1 VITFLG
7 LSQSYLQEWDHNAP
21 AFVGNP
27 DTSLSIHTH
36 THTHTLQ
43 ISLARVLLRGTH
55 QLWSH
60 ETFPVV
66 RNEITMQWLSAHFQS
81 ACRLKPALSFRSGG
95 WEKTNWKCKS
105 VRS

>member
-36 THTHTLQ
+36 THTHTSNQ
-43 ISLARVLLRGTH
+43 SGSCPTARNT
-55 QLWSH
+55 
-60 ETFPVV
+60 
-66 RNEITMQWLSAHFQS
+66 SA
-81 ACRLKPALSFRSGG
+81 LKPWDLSCCKKRNHNAVTLCALSERMQ
-95 WEKTNWKCKS
+95 T
-105 VRS
+105 